1 MNFMGLEETSSGQA
15 MKDQD
20 APERSKFY
28 FEMIAHKMKN
38 ILQTVLSAT
47 DLCNNYLNGNQNLD
61 EIQQL
66 INMITQQTYKGSTF
80 ISNIQKLFLI
90 DEITSPIEAVNVS
103 EMLNKTIYNL
113 KLHFKTKLLKIQ
125 IISSVKHPLVLAN
138 EFLEDVFEN
147 LLLNAV
153 VHNSNSAIEVIIKIS
168 RMPKDETSY
177 LQLEFI
183 DNGKGIPDDR
193 KPFLFQR
200 QSTKSPDGGGMGLGL
215 SIVQHLVSLYNGTIH
230 VEDKVPGDYSQ
241 GSNFIILIPEAPES
255 C

>member
-1 MNFMGLEETSSGQA
+1 MELEKTSSGQA
-15 MKDQD
+15 IKDQD
-20 APERSKFY
+20 VEERSKFY

-47 DLCNNYLNGNQNLD
+47 DLCDKYLNENQNLE

-66 INMITQQTYKGSTF
+66 IDLINQQTYKGSNY

-90 DEITSPIEAVNVS
+90 DEISSPIEAVDVF
-103 EMLNKTIYNL
+103 ELLNKSISNL
-113 KLHFKTKLLKIQ
+113 KLHFKIKLLKIQ
-125 IISSVKHPLVLAN
+125 IESSIKHPLVLAN
-138 EFLEDVFEN
+138 EFLEDIFEN

-153 VHNSNSAIEVIIKIS
+153 VHNSNSTVEVIIKIL
-168 RMPKDETSY
+168 RVLKGETNY

-183 DNGKGIPDDR
+183 DNGKGIPDER

-200 QSTKSPDGGGMGLGL
+200 QSKKVLDGGGMGLGL
-215 SIVQHLVSLYNGTIH
+215 SIVHHLLSIYTGTIQ
-230 VEDKVPGDYSQ
+230 VENKIPEDYSK
-241 GSNFIILIPEAPES
+241 GSNFIISIPEAPES